1 MQYLLGLLLRVF
13 LLIGVYYVLLLA
25 VLPLLRRHISARVCA
40 VLWLLP
46 GYLYFLAQVSS
57 VQRADPGG
65 ERMLVLHASGTLV
78 TVLLA
83 VWAAGAIGVFAWK
96 IISHLRFRRRVL
108 KDAVVVTDEQML
120 AVWRAPGSGRRSGR
134 SSARRSSR
142 RRCRSAC
149 FRRPPASPC
158 PRADI
163 PRRSFRSSCATR
175 SSISAAGIRP
185 RNFLWS
191 SARPCAGSIP

>member
-1 MQYLLGLLLRVF
+1 MSTTLAFRLILGLVVGGVLTCSVWDRSYTELEERPTDEDTRTGMPRFRSFAAAEMLPTMLVMYLVISFAIGGREMAVQYLLGLLLRVF

-25 VLPLLRRHISARVCA
+25 ALPLLRRHISARVCA

-83 VWAAGAIGVFAWK
+83 VWAV
-96 IISHLRFRRRVL
+96 SYTHLTL
-108 KDAVVVTDEQML
+108 PT
-120 AVWRAPGSGRRSGR
+120 
-134 SSARRSSR
+134 
-142 RRCRSAC
+142 
-149 FRRPPASPC
+149 
-158 PRADI
+158 
-163 PRRSFRSSCATR
+163 T
-175 SSISAAGIRP
+175 
-185 RNFLWS
+185 NFV
-191 SARPCAGSIP
+191 